1 MKIPYAELEGTGN
14 DFVLIDAIRHPLR
27 SLDSHWSR
35 LAQQLCD
42 ARNGTGTDGLL
53 VLGRS
58 RRADVRMRIFNPDG
72 SEPGMCGNGIRCLA
86 WYANRSG
93 AMRRKV
99 FTIETKAGIKRAEIL
114 AGHRVRIDMGPP
126 AMLRHWEPTTMAGR
140 GVTHCDWVDVG
151 VPHLVCWV
159 LDVRRIDVENLGR
172 RLRRHR
178 RFQPHGTNVDFV
190 QVISAHRVYDA
201 VLGRLV
207 RRSTLK
213 MRTYERGVEEETQAC
228 GTGAVAAATA
238 WVHAQLFPRTLGRE
252 SDLVWAQVEVRVP
265 GGRLHVEVGA
275 KALFDRRRL
284 VYAPAL
290 LEGPVGER
298 AGGVLT
304 WNGRAPTALGIP
316 PRP

>member
-1 MKIPYAELEGTGN
+1 MTKAAMKIPYAELEGTGN

-27 SLDSHWSR
+27 SLDSRWDR
-35 LAQQLCD
+35 LAQELCD
-42 ARNGTGTDGLL
+42 ARHGTGTDGLL

-72 SEPGMCGNGIRCLA
+72 SEPSMCGNGIRCLA
-86 WYANRSG
+86 WYAHRSG
-93 AMRRKV
+93 AMRRKA

-126 AMLRHWEPTTMAGR
+126 TLLHHWQPTTIAGR
-140 GVTHCDWVDVG
+140 GVTHCDWVDSG

-159 LDVRRIDVENLGR
+159 SDIR
-172 RLRRHR
+172 RLDLEYRGRQLRHHR

-190 QVISAHRVYDA
+190 QFISARRVYDA
-201 VLGRLV
+201 AHGRIV
-207 RRSTLK
+207 HRATLT

-238 WVHAQLFPRTLGRE
+238 WVHTQRFPRMIGRE
-252 SDLVWAQVEVRVP
+252 SDLVWTQVEVRVP

-275 KALFDRRRL
+275 KALCDRHRL
-284 VYAPAL
+284 VYTSAL
-290 LEGPVGER
+290 LEGLVGER
-298 AGGVLT
+298 ASGVFT
-304 WNGRAPTALGIP
+304 WNGRSSA
-316 PRP
+316 